1 AAQGGQLCARRLRHG
16 LGITIAR
23 GTEVVEQPD
32 DIQDVRQLHGALDLR
47 VAGEDLLQQRGSGAR
62 QADDEDRRGTG
73 ITGVAVRGKECRIK
87 EAADARAAALEAV
100 DVERR
105 IEAAQLVTAGVVGE
119 GLRVAAPLLAGPAER
134 EIHLRL
140 VAAIALVCRQQLLHR
155 GDLRIAEGVVL
166 EIGQVPVRLAATRIH
181 LQSCLVGGL
190 AVMAAAGRRRAGA
203 ALRTRRPRAPAPG
216 AWTASRRRRP
226 SPRSGDSPAPSR
238 ADAGLR
244 LLPRASAPSPAAS
257 VRARGTPGAGTRSA

>member
-1 AAQGGQLCARRLRHG
+1 MSGSSMVPSACEWLARICSSSVDPG
-16 LGITIAR
+16 
-23 GTEVVEQPD
+23 
-32 DIQDVRQLHGALDLR
+32 
-47 VAGEDLLQQRGSGAR
+47 
-62 QADDEDRRGTG
+62 
-73 ITGVAVRGKECRIK
+73 RGKECRIK

-190 AVMAAAGRRRAGA
+190 AVMAAAE
-203 ALRTRRPRAPAPG
+203 
-216 AWTASRRRRP
+216 
-226 SPRSGDSPAPSR
+226 
-238 ADAGLR
+238 R
-244 LLPRASAPSPAAS
+244 LLRVTDRQTQPDLVGLEPRC
-257 VRARGTPGAGTRSA
+257 VL